1 MPRLRLAAE
10 APAPAAAATDRD
22 IRVMSLAS
30 ESVTATNLKPGDTHV
45 TCYLDVTEAGPP
57 ELDDN
62 DPGALTVARLGP
74 GQLSRAMMSSTI
86 GDW

>member
-30 ESVTATNLKPGDTHV
+30 ESVTATKPGDTHV